1 MQDVVAKSIDKN
13 NFTLIIYSDEAIYNN
28 LNYNTKFRKNVQI
41 EFEPVE
47 EILLREKDGRH
58 AACIIEPKK
67 VNQEA

>member
-1 MQDVVAKSIDKN
+1 MKLPASMRRALKQIN
-13 NFTLIIYSDEAIYNN
+13 INE
-28 LNYNTKFRKNVQI
+28 KNVQI

>member
-1 MQDVVAKSIDKN
+1 MHSEKLPASMRKALKHVNIN
-13 NFTLIIYSDEAIYNN
+13 E
-28 LNYNTKFRKNVQI
+28 KNVQI

>member
-1 MQDVVAKSIDKN
+1 MLV
-13 NFTLIIYSDEAIYNN
+13 F
-28 LNYNTKFRKNVQI
+28 FRKRLHNRFMKLPASMRRALKQVNINEKNVQI

-58 AACIIEPKK
+58 TACIIEPKK

>member
-1 MQDVVAKSIDKN
+1 MRNALTNVK
-13 NFTLIIYSDEAIYNN
+13 IYE
-28 LNYNTKFRKNVQI
+28 KNVQI

-58 AACIIEPKK
+58 TACIIEPKK